1 MGKRIVIT
9 CWGSHGDLFPYIGLA
24 IALKRHGHLPLLATN
39 ASYRAE
45 VEREGIEF
53 AQVGPSI
60 DTDAPN
66 ARELYERVM
75 DPVKGS
81 EVLIKELLM
90 PKLDE
95 SFEQLVSAVDGAD
108 LLLSHPITYAAPV
121 VADYARLPWLSTV
134 LAPMLFF
141 SKHDPPVLPALPR
154 VNDVPLVGA
163 WLVRAL
169 LPLARRATRDWG
181 EPVQKLRAKLGL
193 PRAADPVFEGQ
204 FSPHGTLALFSRV
217 LGAPQ
222 PDWPPN
228 VTTTGTVFYN
238 GPEPLESRLDEFLS
252 AGEPPVVFTLG
263 TSAVGAAGR
272 FYHESVAAAA
282 KLGVRAVL
290 LTGGFEQ
297 NRPEHLPANVL
308 LVDRAPHQLLF
319 PRASAIVHQCGAG
332 TTAQALRSGKP
343 TLLVPHGHDQF
354 DNARRVRKLG
364 VARTLLPNEYR
375 AERVARE
382 LHALLHEARYRE
394 RAAAVSVVVREERGA
409 EAAVAAIERLTVF
422 NRAFGP
428 RAPKHRPQRA
438 SPGRR

>member
-1 MGKRIVIT
+1 LGKRIVIA

-24 IALKRHGHLPLLATN
+24 IALKRHGHSPVVATN
-39 ASYRAE
+39 SGYRAE
-45 VEREGIEF
+45 IEREGIEF
-53 AQVGPSI
+53 AQAGPTI
-60 DTDAPN
+60 DRNVADASD
-66 ARELYERVM
+66 LYERVM

-81 EVLIKELLM
+81 EVIVKELLM

-95 SFEQLVSAVDGAD
+95 SFAELSRAADGAD

-154 VNDVPLVGA
+154 VNDLPLAGT

-181 EPVQKLRAKLGL
+181 EPVQQLRARLGL

-217 LGAPQ
+217 LAAPQ

-238 GPEPLESRLDEFLS
+238 APEPLESRLEDFLS
-252 AGEPPVVFTLG
+252 SGEPPVVFTLG
-263 TSAVGAAGR
+263 TSAVGAAGG
-272 FYHESVAAAA
+272 FYRESVAAAT

-290 LTGGFEQ
+290 LTGGFAQ
-297 NRPEHLPANVL
+297 NRPERLPANVL

-319 PRASAIVHQCGAG
+319 PRASAVVHQCGAG

-354 DNARRVRKLG
+354 DNARRVRTLG
-364 VARTLLPNEYR
+364 VARSLLPSEYR

-382 LHALLHEARYRE
+382 LDALLTDARYRE
-394 RAAAVSVVVREERGA
+394 RAAAVSIVVREERGA
-409 EAAVAAIERLTVF
+409 EAAVAVIERLLEF
-422 NRAFGP
+422 SRALGP
-428 RAPKHRPQRA
+428 RAPKFGPQRA
-438 SPGRR
+438 SPAPR

>member
-1 MGKRIVIT
+1 LGKRIVIA

-24 IALKRHGHLPLLATN
+24 VALKRHGHAPVVATI
-39 ASYRAE
+39 AGYRAE
-45 VEREGIEF
+45 IEREGIEF
-53 AQVGPSI
+53 AEAGPNI
-60 DTDAPN
+60 DPSAPDALD
-66 ARELYERVM
+66 LYERVM

-81 EVLIKELLM
+81 EVIVKELLM
-90 PKLDE
+90 PKLRE
-95 SFEQLVSAVDGAD
+95 SFEQLSRAAEGAD

-121 VADYARLPWLSTV
+121 VADHARLPWLSTV

-154 VNDVPLVGA
+154 ANDLPLVGT

-193 PRAADPVFEGQ
+193 PRALDPVFEGQ

-217 LGAPQ
+217 LGFPQ
-222 PDWPPN
+222 PDWPPS

-238 GPEPLESRLDEFLS
+238 APEPLESTLDDFLS
-252 AGEPPVVFTLG
+252 AGDPPVVFTLG

-272 FYHESVAAAA
+272 FYHESAAAA
-282 KLGVRAVL
+282 EKLGVRAVL
-290 LTGGFEQ
+290 LTGGFAQ
-297 NRPEHLPANVL
+297 NRPDRVPPNVL
-308 LVDRAPHQLLF
+308 IVDRAPHQLLF
-319 PRASAIVHQCGAG
+319 PRASAVVHQCGAG

-364 VARTLLPNEYR
+364 VARVVLPKDYR
-375 AERVARE
+375 AERVARD
-382 LHALLHEARYRE
+382 LRALLDDVRYQE
-394 RAAAVSVVVREERGA
+394 RAAAVSIVVREERGA
-409 EAAVAAIERLTVF
+409 EAAVAVIEKRVSLRPA
-422 NRAFGP
+422 RAHS
-428 RAPKHRPQRA
+428 HRH
-438 SPGRR
+438 